1 MVPYRLIK
9 RPDFSIFGNAAL
21 AQIPGPASAAQ
32 RSTHSRSQIWR
43 HFAPQDNMHYSTR
56 HEFTL
61 INPIFNLPN
70 FTMPKSLRHAA
81 RDAVVQ
87 QPGVLSRRELQRL
100 VRDMVG

>member
-1 MVPYRLIK
+1 MYY
-9 RPDFSIFGNAAL
+9 N
-21 AQIPGPASAAQ
+21 
-32 RSTHSRSQIWR
+32 
-43 HFAPQDNMHYSTR
+43 TR

-61 INPIFNLPN
+61 INPNFTMPN

-87 QPGVLSRRELQRL
+87 QPGVLTRRELQRL

>member
-1 MVPYRLIK
+1 
-9 RPDFSIFGNAAL
+9 
-21 AQIPGPASAAQ
+21 
-32 RSTHSRSQIWR
+32 
-43 HFAPQDNMHYSTR
+43 MHTNTR

-70 FTMPKSLRHAA
+70 FTLPKSPRHAA

-100 VRDMVG
+100 VRDMLG